1 MHNPLLHNGVG
12 DFFAK
17 KFSKNF
23 CYKYAETR
31 RSNKSHPYTVYRE
44 KHPPWVSVPYRA
56 VRGLFHFQNSCI
68 MISVINSIKKCEN
81 FSSEKPFVVI
91 TFRPKSKGGKL
102 ASMCLTNGSLYSA
115 TFNLSI
121 AYSDCTND
129 EGKFSAKEAWKAFSE
144 EYSVGKEEEISC
156 YDVAISEISEFSG
169 VVIVATKR
177 EMREM
182 HVAVYGDRDDAL
194 RIAKRSLERQLRQKT
209 LKPVDTADD
218 DDDDDE

>member
-1 MHNPLLHNGVG
+1 
-12 DFFAK
+12 
-17 KFSKNF
+17 
-23 CYKYAETR
+23 
-31 RSNKSHPYTVYRE
+31 
-44 KHPPWVSVPYRA
+44 
-56 VRGLFHFQNSCI
+56 

-102 ASMCLTNGSLYSA
+102 ASMCLTNGNLYSA

-121 AYSDCTND
+121 AYSDCVDDDN
-129 EGKFSAKEAWKAFSE
+129 KFSAKQAWRTFSE
-144 EYSVGKEEEISC
+144 EYTIGKEEDISC
-156 YDVAISEISEFSG
+156 YDVAISEISEYEG

-182 HVAVYGDRDDAL
+182 HVAVYGEREDAI

-209 LKPVDTADD
+209 LKPIGTPDD